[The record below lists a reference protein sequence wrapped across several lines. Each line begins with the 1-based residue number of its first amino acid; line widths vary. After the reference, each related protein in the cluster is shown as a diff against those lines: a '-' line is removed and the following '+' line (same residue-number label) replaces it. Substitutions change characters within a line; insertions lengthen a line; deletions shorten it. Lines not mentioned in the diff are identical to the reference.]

1 MVGSVVVKVLP
12 VPVPVEEVMS
22 VVEVKPVDPVV
33 PVDWE
38 RVPER

>member
-1 MVGSVVVKVLP
+1 MEGSVVKEELP
-12 VPVPVEEVMS
+12 VPVPVEEVTS

-38 RVPER
+38 RVPEI